1 MAAKDNRRSIL
12 NQVVDGRQS
21 FRDPAIIGDHPIFK
35 RHIEIA
41 ANEYTLTI
49 NIKVADGLCLE

>member
-21 FRDPAIIGDHPIFK
+21 FRDPAIIRNRSIFE
-35 RHIEIA
+35 RYVE
-41 ANEYTLTI
+41 
-49 NIKVADGLCLE
+49 VATDKYALALYV